1 MSRDPF
7 CGNCG
12 YIFTGLTESSRCP
25 ECGKPIVEVLQ
36 RPGTLIVGR
45 RYTSETRVF
54 GVPLVQ
60 IALGPD
66 GDERQGRA
74 RAIIAIGDVAT
85 GVLALGGI
93 TRGVIAI
100 GGMAVGVVACGGLA
114 VGGLTFAGVAV
125 GLLAVAGVALGG
137 VAAGGAAL
145 GYIVVSAGF
154 GVGQFVRAGMGFGP
168 HVIGGNARSS
178 EAIEFFERMG
188 WLFGRTPMSF
198 PLVGW
203 TAVAVI
209 SVAVVAFLVVLA
221 GMWAG
226 SRTPRDAGI

>member
-25 ECGKPIVEVLQ
+25 ECGKPVVEVLQ

-45 RYTSETRVF
+45 RYKSQTRVF

-60 IALGPD
+60 IAFGPD
-66 GDERQGRA
+66 GEERYGRA
-74 RAIIAIGDVAT
+74 RAIIAIGDFAT
-85 GVLALGGI
+85 GVLAIGGF
-93 TRGVIAI
+93 TCGVISM
-100 GGMAVGVVACGGLA
+100 GGVSAGVVSVGGLA
-114 VGGLTFAGVAV
+114 VGGFAFAGLAV
-125 GLLAVAGVALGG
+125 GLLAFAGLALGG
-137 VAAGGAAL
+137 VAAGGIAL
-145 GYIVVSAGF
+145 GYVVVSAGI
-154 GVGQFVRAGMGFGP
+154 GIGWFVRAGMAIGP
-168 HVIGGNARSS
+168 HAVGSNVRSP
-178 EAIEFFERMG
+178 EAIEFFDRMG

-198 PLVGW
+198 PFVGW